1 MFIVL
6 GIIFL
11 VIGIV
16 MIGFSVRQAVAMAG
30 GYELDARIVDYEQK
44 ETVRYNNGH
53 RRVYLTYAPVYE
65 YVDAGNTRRHT
76 GAVFMSVIPQVG
88 KETTIFISRSGKV
101 VDKQGMVGIL
111 IMGIVL
117 VIFGVIGLM
126 VGLKG

>member
-1 MFIVL
+1 MFIAL
-6 GIIFL
+6 GIIFG

-16 MIGFSVRQAVAMAG
+16 MIGFSVLQAVAMAG
-30 GYELDARIVDYEQK
+30 GYELDARIVDYERK

-65 YVDAGNTRRHT
+65 YVDAGNTKRYT
-76 GAVFMSVIPQVG
+76 SAVFMSVIPEVG
-88 KETTIFISRSGKV
+88 EETTIFISRSGKV
-101 VDKQGMVGIL
+101 VDKRGAVGIL

-117 VIFGVIGLM
+117 VVFGAVGLA